1 MQLSRSAYSELKKWE
16 KNSKRKPLLI
26 RGARQ
31 VGKTTLV
38 RQFAKEF
45 DYYIELNLERER
57 EKLLFELD
65 DVNSILNAAYLL
77 KGKTV
82 GKGSLLLFIDEIQ
95 ESPKAIALLRYFFEE
110 RPDIYVIAAGSLL
123 EFALKS
129 VASFPVGRVSYLYL
143 SPLNFEEYLMALN
156 HQPAITAMQTV
167 PVPAFAHATLLD
179 LFHEYAMVGG
189 MPEVV
194 ANYAEH
200 KNISLVTPIYKELWR
215 AYKDDFEKY
224 ARNESE
230 RKILRHV
237 IESAPSE
244 SDRIKF
250 EGFGQSNYR
259 SREVGEAL
267 RALDL
272 ANVIR
277 LIYPTKALS
286 PPIVTDRKRRPKLQ
300 FLDTGLLNNALSIQA
315 DMLLI
320 NDMSDLHR
328 GKLAQHIVTQQ
339 LISIETGDRYEPHF
353 WVREEK
359 DTSSEVDL
367 VYQYR
372 KYIVPI
378 EVKSGKQGKLRS
390 LHQFIERANHP
401 YAIRMHAGQFS
412 IEKVNTPNGVP
423 YLLMNMPYYLATK
436 TPEYIDYFIKNY
448 GLKPSK

>member
-1 MQLSRSAYSELKKWE
+1 MELSRSAYSVLQTWKDSS
-16 KNSKRKPLLI
+16 NRKPLLI

-38 RQFAKEF
+38 RQFSREF
-45 DYYIELNLERER
+45 DHYLELNLERDRER
-57 EKLLFELD
+57 SLFELD
-65 DVNSILNAAYLL
+65 EINSILNAVYLL
-77 KGKTV
+77 KGKTI

-95 ESPKAIALLRYFFEE
+95 ESPKAIALLRYFYEE
-110 RPDIYVIAAGSLL
+110 RPDIYLIAAGSLL

-129 VASFPVGRVSYLYL
+129 VASFPVGRISYLYL
-143 SPLNFEEYLMALN
+143 SPLNFEEYLSAFQN
-156 HQPAITAMQTV
+156 EPAIKALHTI
-167 PVPAFAHATLLD
+167 PVPHYADTSLLKE
-179 LFHEYAMVGG
+179 FNEYAMVGG

-194 ANYAEH
+194 ANFAEH
-200 KNISLVTPIYKELWR
+200 KNISLVAPIYKELWR

-230 RKILRHV
+230 RKILRH
-237 IESAPSE
+237 IIDAAPGE
-244 SDRIKF
+244 TDRIKF

-272 ANVIR
+272 ANVVR

-286 PPIVTDRKRRPKLQ
+286 PPIVADRKRRPRLQ
-300 FLDTGLLNNALSIQA
+300 FLDTGMLNNALSIQGEILQMN
-315 DMLLI
+315 DI
-320 NDMSDLHR
+320 NGLHK
-328 GKLAQHIVTQQ
+328 GKIAQHLVTQQ
-339 LISIETGDRYEPHF
+339 LISIETADRYQPHF

-367 VYQYR
+367 VYQYG

-390 LHQFIERANHP
+390 LHQFIERAGHP
-401 YAIRMHAGQFS
+401 YAIRMHAGHFNV
-412 IEKVNTPNGVP
+412 EKVKTPNGVP

-436 TPEYIDYFIKNY
+436 TPGYVDYLIKNY
-448 GLKPSK
+448 RL